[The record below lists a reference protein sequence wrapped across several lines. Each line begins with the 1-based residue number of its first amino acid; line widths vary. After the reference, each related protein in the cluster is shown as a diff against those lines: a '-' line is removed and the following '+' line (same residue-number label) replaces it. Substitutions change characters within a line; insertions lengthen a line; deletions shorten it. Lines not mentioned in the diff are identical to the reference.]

1 MRKSVVMSTLAPI
14 AAAAFSTVV
23 LTGCMGD
30 DSDDASPSVSAP
42 AATASETAAE
52 AVTESP
58 DSTDDQGS
66 ATGGS
71 STSAVQID
79 GGWVGSS
86 DVDEVAMIIKSGKV
100 QLAFR
105 STDGKSMHA
114 CEGLLKQ
121 TSMQLSCVDKTNK
134 DRVKGTV
141 EISTDKKIAIAWA
154 SGKKDLLTKSGNGEV
169 DFSQWGLTA
178 PAAG

>member
-1 MRKSVVMSTLAPI
+1 MRKSMMSAV
-14 AAAAFSTVV
+14 AAAAFGTMV

-30 DSDDASPSVSAP
+30 DSDDASSSASSP
-42 AATASETAAE
+42 AATSPAAASPSAAAPDE
-52 AVTESP
+52 AASDAGADADAAA
-58 DSTDDQGS
+58 DSQ
-66 ATGGS
+66 AP
-71 STSAVQID
+71 VKLD

-86 DVDEVAMIIKSGKV
+86 DVDEVAMIVKGDKV

-141 EISTDKKIAIAWA
+141 EIASDKKIAIAWA
-154 SGKKDLLTKSGNGEV
+154 SGKKDLLTKSGNGQV
-169 DFSQWGLTA
+169 DFSQWGLPA

>member
-1 MRKSVVMSTLAPI
+1 MKL
-14 AAAAFSTVV
+14 
-23 LTGCMGD
+23 
-30 DSDDASPSVSAP
+30 
-42 AATASETAAE
+42 
-52 AVTESP
+52 
-58 DSTDDQGS
+58 
-66 ATGGS
+66 
-71 STSAVQID
+71 D

-86 DVDEVAMIIKSGKV
+86 DVDEVAMIVKGDKV

-154 SGKKDLLTKSGNGEV
+154 SGKKDLLTKSGNGQV
-169 DFSQWGLTA
+169 DFSQWGLPA

>member
-1 MRKSVVMSTLAPI
+1 MRKSMISAVAT
-14 AAAAFSTVV
+14 AAFGTLV
-23 LTGCMGD
+23 LTGCLGD

-42 AATASETAAE
+42 AAAAAASETAPE
-52 AVTESP
+52 TPTESP
-58 DSTDDQGS
+58 TAVDDQGGS
-66 ATGGS
+66 TPAT
-71 STSAVQID
+71 TLD

-114 CEGLLKQ
+114 CEGLLKE

-154 SGKKDLLTKSGNGEV
+154 SGKKDLLTKSGNGQV
-169 DFSQWGLTA
+169 DFSQWGLTT
-178 PAAG
+178 PTTG